1 MACGAFALP
10 ALLALTSAFLFA
22 LGSQLSRLSLR
33 HMPPSRVAFTEIA
46 ASTLLYWVFAPF
58 FVEASYWLMPAVV
71 LFVLAGLVRPF
82 LSARLAIAGTK
93 HLGPTLSSTLQGT
106 SPLFGVSLG
115 VLALGE
121 NLTPAALIG
130 TAGVISGVTLLSWRG
145 ETRAGW
151 PLWALLLPVGAA
163 LVRALANM
171 ISKLGM
177 ETLASP
183 FFVGLVAYTVS
194 MAIFMV
200 IAPPPRERG
209 LLANPGFKWAALT
222 GSIYAISVLSLNVA
236 LKCGT
241 LVVVSPIVACSP
253 VFTLLLG
260 LTLFREETID
270 RRVIGTVLL
279 VVPSVILI
287 TLGG

>member
-1 MACGAFALP
+1 MTCGAVALP

-22 LGSQLSRLSLR
+22 LGAQLSRFSLR
-33 HMPPSRVAFTEIA
+33 HMAPSRVAFTEIA
-46 ASTLLYWVFAPF
+46 ASTTVYWLFAPW
-58 FVEASYWLMPAVV
+58 FVEAGYWLAPAVL
-71 LFVLAGLVRPF
+71 LFVVAGLIRPF
-82 LSARLAIAGTK
+82 LSARLAITGTK

-121 NLTPAALIG
+121 ELGPGVLAG
-130 TAGVISGVTLLSWRG
+130 TAGVIAGVTLLSRRG
-145 ETRAGW
+145 GTKAGW

-177 ETLASP
+177 ESLASP

-194 MAIFMV
+194 MAVFLV
-200 IAPPPRERG
+200 VSPPPRERR

-222 GSIYAISVLSLNVA
+222 GIIYAVSVQSLNMA
-236 LKCGT
+236 LNCGK
-241 LVVVSPIVACSP
+241 LIVVSPIVACSP

-260 LTLFREETID
+260 LTLFREEAID
-270 RRVIGTVLL
+270 RRVIWTVLL
-279 VVPSVILI
+279 VVPSVVLI
-287 TLGG
+287 TLDG

>member
-1 MACGAFALP
+1 MSCGVVALP

-22 LGSQLSRLSLR
+22 LGAQLSRLSLR
-33 HMPPSRVAFTEIA
+33 HLPPSRVAFIEIGV
-46 ASTLLYWVFAPF
+46 STLIYWAFAPF
-58 FVEASYWLMPAVV
+58 FVEAGYWLMPAVL
-71 LFVLAGLVRPF
+71 LFILAGLVRPF

-106 SPLFGVSLG
+106 APLFGVSLG

-121 NLTPAALIG
+121 QLTPAALIG
-130 TAGVISGVTLLSWRG
+130 TAGVIAGVTLLSRRG
-145 ETRAGW
+145 KAKRGW

-163 LVRALANM
+163 LVRASANM
-171 ISKLGM
+171 VSKLGM

-194 MAIFMV
+194 LALFLV
-200 IAPPPRERG
+200 VAPPPRERD
-209 LLANPGFKWAALT
+209 LLRNPGFKWAALT
-222 GSIYAISVLSLNVA
+222 GTIYAVSLLSLNTA
-236 LKCGT
+236 LNCGK

-260 LTLFREETID
+260 LTLFREEAID
-270 RRVIGTVLL
+270 RRVIWTVLL